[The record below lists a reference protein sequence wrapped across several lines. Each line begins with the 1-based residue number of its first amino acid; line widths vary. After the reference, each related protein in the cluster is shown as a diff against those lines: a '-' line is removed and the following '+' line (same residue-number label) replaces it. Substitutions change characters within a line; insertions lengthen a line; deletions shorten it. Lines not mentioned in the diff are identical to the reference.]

1 MKRLPFSLI
10 EICQSLTNEGE
21 WQTAKLQLAGN
32 RFARLFIANTGNA
45 YSMAI
50 RVYDKNDKV
59 IENPILTL
67 DVLREKLDGERI
79 ESLDKDT
86 LYIVKRH
93 NRDCLA
99 YEEKAK
105 LDDMIYDIIDNTQK
119 QKGEL

>member
-1 MKRLPFSLI
+1 MKRLQFSLI
-10 EICQSLTNEGE
+10 EICQSLTNEGD

-45 YSMAI
+45 YSIAL
-50 RVYDKNDKV
+50 RVYDDENKV
-59 IENPILTL
+59 IENPIMTF

-79 ESLDKDT
+79 DSIDKDT

-93 NRDCLA
+93 NRDCLV

-105 LDDMIYDIIDNTQK
+105 LDDMICDVISEGTKTNS
-119 QKGEL
+119 L